1 VRYVLSIN
9 RQGTV
14 QQAEEILQLLEE
26 VKSPHIVGVELSGDP
41 RVGNWED
48 FRDVLDKARSQY
60 GKKISLHCAEV
71 EEQAKESRGMIDF
84 KPDRLGHCIYLTK
97 EEIAEVVEKQIPVE
111 ICPTSNMAACKTAF
125 NQVNQLPQLQEF
137 QRLNHNIII
146 CCDDTML
153 FSTNHSSELFEY
165 ANGFKVTSQEAKDL
179 LLRNVDAMFDDSAK
193 EAIRE

>member
-1 VRYVLSIN
+1 MRYVLSIN

-97 EEIAEVVEKQIPVE
+97 EEMAEVVEKQIPVE

-137 QRLNHNIII
+137 QRLNHNMII
-146 CCDDTML
+146 CCDDTSKSPTPTL
-153 FSTNHSSELFEY
+153 
-165 ANGFKVTSQEAKDL
+165 TSL
-179 LLRNVDAMFDDSAK
+179 CSAIFNQPFQR
-193 EAIRE
+193 AL